1 MGYFFALLPPS
12 SPKNENIKRLKKI
25 PGDNIILLKCT
36 KNHDHMLYCSW
47 DMVCAGCN
55 CYFSFWAVFYPFTPL
70 AAPKMKI
77 SKKWK
82 STPEDIIILH
92 WCTKNH
98 DHRLYCSWDMA
109 HDGCNWYFLFW
120 AIFCHFTP
128 LAAGKMKMSKKIKK
142 HLKISSFYTS
152 VPKIMIRWCTVRFL
166 RYGGQQADGWKKWHI
181 EVGALPKNFITLK
194 YQFATYYKNFITS
207 TLLDIGPKAFSERG

>member
-1 MGYFFALLPPS
+1 MSCFLSLHPPS
-12 SPKNENIKRLKKI
+12 SPKNENIK
-25 PGDNIILLKCT
+25 
-36 KNHDHMLYCSW
+36 
-47 DMVCAGCN
+47 
-55 CYFSFWAVFYPFTPL
+55 
-70 AAPKMKI
+70 KMKI
-77 SKKWK
+77 NTWRYHHFTLMYQK
-82 STPEDIIILH
+82 S
-92 WCTKNH
+92 WSY
-98 DHRLYCSWDMA
+98 RLYCSWDMA

-194 YQFATYYKNFITS
+194 YQFAIYYKNFITS

>member
-1 MGYFFALLPPS
+1 
-12 SPKNENIKRLKKI
+12 
-25 PGDNIILLKCT
+25 
-36 KNHDHMLYCSW
+36 
-47 DMVCAGCN
+47 
-55 CYFSFWAVFYPFTPL
+55 
-70 AAPKMKI
+70 
-77 SKKWK
+77 
-82 STPEDIIILH
+82 
-92 WCTKNH
+92 
-98 DHRLYCSWDMA
+98 MA

-181 EVGALPKNFITLK
+181 EVGALPKNLK
-194 YQFATYYKNFITS
+194 YNIEISICDLLQKLHNINFTWHRS
-207 TLLDIGPKAFSERG
+207 QGFLREGVEKQEFSAFPINFFENKQKLFSSNLIVYTPY